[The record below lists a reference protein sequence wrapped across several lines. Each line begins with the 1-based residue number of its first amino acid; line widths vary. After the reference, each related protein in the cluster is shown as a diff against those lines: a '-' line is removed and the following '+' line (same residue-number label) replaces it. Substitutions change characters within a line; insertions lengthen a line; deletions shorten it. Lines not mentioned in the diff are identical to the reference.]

1 MVARASRKL
10 KRGMPFHPDEVRRK
24 IRATE
29 LVNRLQSHIFDG
41 LELTLSQVNAI
52 SILLRKCVPDLTSTA
67 VVADITHRYVV
78 ELPPM
83 LSIKEWET
91 KYGIDHLNPQRII
104 DGTTNGNGG
113 NGKETTGT
121 TPDKILQ

>member
-1 MVARASRKL
+1 MAVARAKHKL
-10 KRGMPFHPDEVRRK
+10 KRRMPFHPDEVRQK

-41 LELTLSQVNAI
+41 LELTMSQVNAI
-52 SILLRKCVPDLTSTA
+52 GLLLRKCVPDLTSTA

-83 LSIKEWET
+83 LSREEWEK
-91 KYGIDHLNPQRII
+91 KYSIDHLNPLPDPLKI
-104 DGTTNGNGG
+104 TNGSG
-113 NGKETTGT
+113 N
-121 TPDKILQ
+121 LQ

>member
-1 MVARASRKL
+1 MPAR
-10 KRGMPFHPDEVRRK
+10 KRPPNGANWHPEQVRAR

-29 LVNRLQSHIFDG
+29 LINRLQSHIFDG
-41 LELTLSQVNAI
+41 LELSLSQVNAI

-83 LSIKEWET
+83 LSREEWEK
-91 KYGIDHLNPQRII
+91 KYSIDHLVPLPDPLKI
-104 DGTTNGNGG
+104 TNGSG
-113 NGKETTGT
+113 N
-121 TPDKILQ
+121 LQ